1 MMEQNEIKTKLMNE
15 VANVFKQATSEYPSG
30 DALSKE
36 STQVLCNTIE
46 ALFIHGLKTAFFQKK
61 PRSSKYPEPNFW
73 PFVSKYTHKAVL
85 DQITALSQIKT
96 EIGKSRAWVRILL
109 NENTI
114 ENYLNLL
121 SRNTVTLSKFYEKW
135 AFLRDAERLIIVLG
149 YIKGLTRLTVDAP
162 INSFSLNTWTPTPLI
177 LSGLIVGEPARIKQ
191 LIRYRC
197 RSGSLGMLEDTELA
211 ENALESLC
219 GSTELSTS
227 SCTESDTGQEA
238 DVTSVY
244 SHPSLLDGENIYL
257 PALNAADSTVLSYP
271 VPEDSILNC
280 DPHQIRVIRSA
291 YRRIRRS
298 SKNSSVGS
306 SESSRN
312 ESISTVPS
320 ESHNVEKIEKEMK
333 NSEESYGDEQQTSS
347 SIVNNEN
354 KENHDL
360 TTRACEEK
368 MMHIKKDKPF
378 GPDNELSVNSEC
390 AVHEMPKSSQNDSE
404 KWTDSCIVSDDVAD
418 DFKQN
423 HSIQNMSHN
432 VLYNLCPAIST
443 EDEQSFIASG
453 SKIGNIS
460 KKPLDMELQRS
471 VSMQDNLYVPEH
483 YSEGN
488 SLLGKGWIVHDRWKA
503 EPFVGQA
510 STITSSTNT
519 DSSGNLEMEIRNVL
533 GVSDEVVNQKRSDS
547 GSLNHEIP
555 ILEEVENL
563 LQLAVDG
570 DKTSFSISDH
580 QEGVLPKKSESEID
594 SSGNAS
600 EFSDEKLIKIL
611 TVIPHE
617 KGLDSQNFRCL
628 TCRKSIGPTFA
639 SYRKCNFDEKYYCN
653 GCFGKGNESIIPWRL
668 IRNWDGRARHVCRS
682 NMIFIESI
690 RDKAVLHIDQINPQ
704 LYTQSNALN
713 AVKFLREKLS
723 LSAMY
728 LQSCRKSVAEDL
740 ESRIRPKD
748 YFYKDIHLY
757 SFADLLTVISGYM
770 ETHLNNLLNF
780 TTEHIRRCL
789 LCSQKGF
796 ICEICSSAEV
806 IYPFQIEMTSRCLIC
821 FSVYHKRCLEKQRC
835 PKCIRRERYTH
846 QQPNIDFQ
854 YLLFDMD

>member
-121 SRNTVTLSKFYEKW
+121 SRNTVTL
-135 AFLRDAERLIIVLG
+135 
-149 YIKGLTRLTVDAP
+149 RLTVDAP

-227 SCTESDTGQEA
+227 SCTESDTAGQEA

-320 ESHNVEKIEKEMK
+320 ESHNVEKIEKKWKIPK
-333 NSEESYGDEQQTSS
+333 NLMAMSS
-347 SIVNNEN
+347 KLHPQS
-354 KENHDL
+354 
-360 TTRACEEK
+360 EEK

-503 EPFVGQA
+503 EPLLVGQA

-846 QQPNIDFQ
+846 QQPNIDSQ